1 MALFFKEIKFNL
13 LLCFYLSQKSTE
25 LKRIVVSVTNDLTT
39 DQRVEKVCKTL
50 FENGFDILLI
60 GRKLKNSESIKRNYK
75 TKRFTLIFNRGILFY
90 AEYNLRLFFYIFFT
104 KKDVLLAN
112 DLDTLLA
119 NYLISKLQ
127 RKKIVID
134 CHELFPEIPELV
146 NRKKVKNIWL
156 FLEKKLLPKVEYKY
170 TVCDSIANYY
180 QEKYQTHFEVFKNL
194 PRRKKLEIGQFNFDT
209 KNKKIILYQGAINI
223 GRGLELLIETMKYL
237 DNHLF
242 IIIGNGDIFQQ
253 LQEKVYLKKLEQKVF
268 FLGKMSPE
276 SLHKITPLAHLGI
289 SIEEDL
295 GLNYRF
301 ALPNKIFDYI
311 QAEVPI
317 LISDLPEMKQVVL
330 EYKVGEIVTN
340 RNPKEL
346 AIQIEMLL
354 EKDFSSELKKA
365 KNELIWE
372 NQEERIVEF
381 FNKIV

>member
-1 MALFFKEIKFNL
+1 LR
-13 LLCFYLSQKSTE
+13 
-25 LKRIVVSVTNDLTT
+25 RIVVSVTNDLTT
-39 DQRVEKVCKTL
+39 DQRVEKVCNTL
-50 FENGFDILLI
+50 FENGFDVLLI
-60 GRKLKNSESIKRNYK
+60 GRKLKNSAPIKRKYK
-75 TKRFTLIFNRGILFY
+75 TKRFTLIFNSGFLFY
-90 AEYNLRLFFYIFFT
+90 AEYNLRLFLYLFFT

-119 NYLISKLQ
+119 NYLISKLH
-127 RKKIVID
+127 RKKIVLD

-146 NRKKVKNIWL
+146 KRKKVKNIWL

-317 LISDLPEMKQVVL
+317 LVSDLPEMKQVVL
-330 EYKVGEIVTN
+330 KYNVGEIVTN

>member
-1 MALFFKEIKFNL
+1 M
-13 LLCFYLSQKSTE
+13 
-25 LKRIVVSVTNDLTT
+25 KRIVVSVTNDLAT
-39 DQRVEKVCKTL
+39 DQRVEKVCNTL

-60 GRKLKNSESIKRNYK
+60 GRKLKNSKPIKRKYK
-75 TKRFTLIFNRGILFY
+75 TKRLSLIFNSGFLFY
-90 AEYNLRLFFYIFFT
+90 AEYNLRLFFYLFFT
-104 KKDVLLAN
+104 KKDILLAN

-119 NYLISKLQ
+119 NYLVNKLQ
-127 RKKIVID
+127 GKNIVLD

-146 NRKKVKNIWL
+146 NRRKVKNVWL
-156 FLEKKLLPKVEYKY
+156 FLEKILLPKIEYKF

-180 QEKYQTHFEVFKNL
+180 QKKYQTHFEVFRNL
-194 PRRKKLEIGQFNFDT
+194 PKRKKLEIGQFNFDT

-223 GRGLELLIETMKYL
+223 GRGLELLIETMKHL
-237 DNHLF
+237 DNQLF
-242 IIIGNGDIFQQ
+242 IIIGHGDIFQQ
-253 LQEKVYLKKLEQKVF
+253 LQEKVYLEKLEQKVF
-268 FLGKMSPE
+268 FLGKMTPE
-276 SLHKITPLAHLGI
+276 SLYKITPLAHLGI

-354 EKDFSSELKKA
+354 EKDFFAELKKA

-372 NQEERIVEF
+372 NQEERIVNF
-381 FNKIV
+381 FNKII

>member
-1 MALFFKEIKFNL
+1 M
-13 LLCFYLSQKSTE
+13 
-25 LKRIVVSVTNDLTT
+25 KRIVVSVTNDLAT
-39 DQRVEKVCKTL
+39 DQRVEKVCNTL

-60 GRKLKNSESIKRNYK
+60 GRKLKNSKPIKRKYK
-75 TKRFTLIFNRGILFY
+75 TKRLSLIFNSGFLFY
-90 AEYNLRLFFYIFFT
+90 AEYNLRLFFYLFFT
-104 KKDVLLAN
+104 KKDILLAN

-119 NYLISKLQ
+119 NYLVNKLQ
-127 RKKIVID
+127 GKNIVLD

-146 NRKKVKNIWL
+146 NRQKVKNVWL
-156 FLEKKLLPKVEYKY
+156 FLEKILLPKIEYKF

-180 QEKYQTHFEVFKNL
+180 QEKYQTHFEVFRNL
-194 PRRKKLEIGQFNFDT
+194 PKRKKLEIGQFNFDT

-223 GRGLELLIETMKYL
+223 GRGLELLIETMKHL
-237 DNHLF
+237 DNQLF
-242 IIIGNGDIFQQ
+242 IIIGHGDIFQQ
-253 LQEKVYLKKLEQKVF
+253 LQEKVYLEKLEQKVF
-268 FLGKMSPE
+268 FLGKMTPE
-276 SLHKITPLAHLGI
+276 SLYKITPLAHLGI

-354 EKDFSSELKKA
+354 EKDFFAELKKA

-372 NQEERIVEF
+372 NQEERIVNF
-381 FNKIV
+381 FNKII